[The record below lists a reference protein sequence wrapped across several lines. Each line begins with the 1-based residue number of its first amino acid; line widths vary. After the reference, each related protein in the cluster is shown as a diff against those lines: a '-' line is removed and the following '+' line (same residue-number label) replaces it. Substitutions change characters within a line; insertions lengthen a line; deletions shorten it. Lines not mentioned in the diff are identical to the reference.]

1 MCRQNMLVDVGDDI
15 LLEFNHFMEV
25 KERII
30 DIITRNGSISI
41 QTARDKFG
49 FTRKFI
55 LPIFNKLD
63 HEGIT
68 MLVNNERVFSKAYLG
83 KSGGGG

>member
-1 MCRQNMLVDVGDDI
+1 MEFDHYQDI
-15 LLEFNHFMEV
+15 KN
-25 KERII
+25 RII
-30 DIITRNGSISI
+30 DLISKNGSISI
-41 QTARDKFG
+41 QTARKQFG

-68 MLVNNERVFSKAYLG
+68 MLVNNERVFSKAYRG
-83 KSGGGG
+83 KAGVSC